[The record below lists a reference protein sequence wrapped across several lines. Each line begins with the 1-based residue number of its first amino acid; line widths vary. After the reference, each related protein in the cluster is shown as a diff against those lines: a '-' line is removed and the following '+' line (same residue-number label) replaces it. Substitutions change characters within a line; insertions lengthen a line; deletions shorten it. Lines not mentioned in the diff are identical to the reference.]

1 MTDFADNVKNIIK
14 TVAPVLGTALG
25 GPLGGLAGGLLS
37 KALGAADGSGNI
49 VPATQ
54 KQIEAAILGSDPAT
68 LLALKQCE
76 ADLQKH
82 LQDLGVQ
89 EDQLAYADRDSAR
102 KREEVVQ
109 DWTPRLIAWLVVI
122 LTVAGE
128 GLMMFY
134 GTPKT
139 VDPIV
144 LGRVLGTWD
153 SALMLVL
160 GYYFGSSA
168 GSAAK
173 TEAINAQLKA
183 SA

>member
-1 MTDFADNVKNIIK
+1 MSSSNPNPNPNPNPPTPLAQLKGPHY
-14 TVAPVLGTALG
+14 VAFLTLRLTTLP
-25 GPLGGLAGGLLS
+25 
-37 KALGAADGSGNI
+37 
-49 VPATQ
+49 
-54 KQIEAAILGSDPAT
+54 
-68 LLALKQCE
+68 LLALKQAE

-82 LQDLGVQ
+82 MADLGVQ

-102 KREEVVQ
+102 KREETVK
-109 DWTPRLIAWLVVI
+109 DWTPAMLAWLVVG

-173 TEAINAQLKA
+173 TDAINAQMKGNA
-183 SA
+183 